1 MRRRLR
7 IDPLYAIAGILMV
20 AVVVLAIFVGTNAQS
35 TGRSGSALDQ
45 TSGGAAKL
53 RDLFEE
59 LGARTVIVQG
69 ERFLPRETGVS
80 VLFMLGVTEFVSEE
94 DAVAAK
100 TFVQGGGTLIV
111 GTDLGLAES
120 AVLRGYGISLGNT
133 TSAGRYDAASV
144 MAATASASQISVDG
158 GRVLTLSDRWS
169 TVMRSDGRTIAAMT
183 REGTGTLVVVGSL
196 APFLNQYL
204 SVADNGRFALSLAAA
219 GFGAGRSIGFDEYHH
234 GAHPSPELMAV
245 LERTWLGRAMLL
257 AGALVFLYLWWSGRR
272 FGPPIPADPRPP
284 RSSLEYIRGF
294 AGLLRRSGRDEIA
307 RERLRRD
314 LRLGLAARYGL
325 DPATPLDRILATA
338 EADDPLVAAEAR
350 ATDAALTGRL
360 RENELLRT
368 VARIEGLVAKKERP

>member
-7 IDPLYAIAGILMV
+7 IDPLYALAGVLLL
-20 AVVVLAIFVGTNAQS
+20 VVIGLAIFVGSNAQS
-35 TGRSGSALDQ
+35 QGRSGSALDA
-45 TSGGAAKL
+45 TSGGTARL
-53 RDLFEE
+53 RALFEE

-69 ERFLPRETGVS
+69 ERFLPRETGVT
-80 VLFMLGVTEFVSEE
+80 VLFMLGVTEFVSDE
-94 DAVAAK
+94 DAVAAR
-100 TFVQGGGTLIV
+100 TFLQGGGTLIV
-111 GTDLGLAES
+111 GTDLGVAES
-120 AVLRGYGISLGNT
+120 AVLRGYGISMGA
-133 TSAGRYDAASV
+133 SAGSGRYEASSV
-144 MAATASASQISVDG
+144 IAATASAVQISIDN

-169 TVMRSDGRTIAAMT
+169 PVMRSDGRTLAAIT
-183 REGTGTLVVVGSL
+183 REGLGTLIVVGSL
-196 APFLNQYL
+196 APFVNQYL
-204 SVADNGRFALSLAAA
+204 PVADNGRFALSLAAA
-219 GFGAGRSIGFDEYHH
+219 GFGTGRSIGFDEYHH

-245 LERTWLGRAMLL
+245 LERTWFGRAMLL
-257 AGALVFLYLWWSGRR
+257 AGAMVFLYLWWSGRR
-272 FGPPIPADPRPP
+272 FGPPLPADPRPP

-338 EADDPLVAAEAR
+338 EADDPITAAEAR

-360 RENELLRT
+360 RENDLLRT

>member
-7 IDPLYAIAGILMV
+7 IDPLYALAGVLLL
-20 AVVVLAIFVGTNAQS
+20 VVIGLAIFVGSNAQS
-35 TGRSGSALDQ
+35 QGRSGSALDA
-45 TSGGAAKL
+45 TSGGTARL
-53 RDLFEE
+53 RALFEE

-69 ERFLPRETGVS
+69 ERFLPRETGVT
-80 VLFMLGVTEFVSEE
+80 VLFMLGVTEFVSDE
-94 DAVAAK
+94 DAVAAR
-100 TFVQGGGTLIV
+100 TFLQGGGTLIV

-120 AVLRGYGISLGNT
+120 AVLRGYGISMGA
-133 TSAGRYDAASV
+133 SAGSGRYEASSV
-144 MAATASASQISVDG
+144 IAATASAVQISIDN

-169 TVMRSDGRTIAAMT
+169 PVMRSDGRTLAAMT
-183 REGTGTLVVVGSL
+183 REGLGTLIVVGSL
-196 APFLNQYL
+196 APFVNQYL
-204 SVADNGRFALSLAAA
+204 PVADNGRFALSLAAA
-219 GFGAGRSIGFDEYHH
+219 GFGTGRSIGFDEYHH

-245 LERTWLGRAMLL
+245 LERTWFGRAMLL
-257 AGALVFLYLWWSGRR
+257 AGAMVFVYLWWSGRR
-272 FGPPIPADPRPP
+272 FGPPLPADPRPP

-338 EADDPLVAAEAR
+338 EADDPITAAEAR

-360 RENELLRT
+360 RENDLLRT

>member
-1 MRRRLR
+1 MRRIR
-7 IDPLYAIAGILMV
+7 IDPLYAVAGVLMV

-35 TGRSGSALDQ
+35 QGRSGSALDE

-53 RDLFEE
+53 RALFED

-80 VLFMLGVTEFVSEE
+80 VLFMLGASEFVSEE

-100 TFVQGGGTLIV
+100 TFLQGGGTLVV

-120 AVLRGYGISLGNT
+120 AVLRGYGINMGTSV
-133 TSAGRYDAASV
+133 SAGRYDASSV
-144 MAATASASQISVDG
+144 IAATASALQISVDR
-158 GRVLTLSDRWS
+158 GRILTLTDRWS
-169 TVMRSDGRTIAAMT
+169 PVMRSDGRTLGAMT

-196 APFLNQYL
+196 APFLNQSL
-204 SVADNGRFALSLAAA
+204 SAADNGRFALSLAAA

-257 AGALVFLYLWWSGRR
+257 AGTLVFLYLWWSGRR
-272 FGPPIPADPRPP
+272 FGPPLPADPRPP

-325 DPATPLDRILATA
+325 DPATPLDRILGTA

-360 RENELLRT
+360 RESDLLRT

>member
-1 MRRRLR
+1 MRRRIR
-7 IDPLYAIAGILMV
+7 IDPLYALAGILMV
-20 AVVVLAIFVGTNAQS
+20 VVVVLAIFVGTNAQS
-35 TGRSGSALDQ
+35 ESRSGSALDT
-45 TSGGAAKL
+45 TSGGTATL
-53 RDLFEE
+53 RGLVEDL
-59 LGARTVIVQG
+59 GGRTVIVQG
-69 ERFLPRETGVS
+69 ERFLPHETGVS
-80 VLFMLGVTEFVSEE
+80 VLFMLGANEFVSEE

-111 GTDLGLAES
+111 ATDLGLAES
-120 AVLRGYGISLGNT
+120 AVFRGYGITVSDSV
-133 TSAGRYDAASV
+133 SAGRYTASSV
-144 MAATASASQISVDG
+144 IAATASAQQISVDR
-158 GRVLTLSDRWS
+158 GRVLTLTDRWS
-169 TVMRSDGRTIAAMT
+169 PVMRSDGRTLAAMT

-204 SVADNGRFALSLAAA
+204 AVADNGRFALSLAAA
-219 GFGAGRSIGFDEYHH
+219 GFGPGRSIGFDEYHH

-257 AGALVFLYLWWSGRR
+257 GGALVFVYLWWSGRR
-272 FGPPIPADPRPP
+272 FGPPLPADPRPP

-314 LRLGLAARYGL
+314 LHLGLAARYGM

-338 EADDPLVAAEAR
+338 EADDPQVAADAR
-350 ATDAALTGRL
+350 ATDTALRGRL
-360 RENELLRT
+360 RENDLLRT

>member
-1 MRRRLR
+1 MRRLPR
-7 IDPLYAIAGILMV
+7 IDPLYAIAAILMV
-20 AVVVLAIFVGTNAQS
+20 VVVGLAIFVGTNAQS
-35 TGRSGSALDQ
+35 QTRSGSALDA
-45 TSGGAAKL
+45 TSGGTAKL
-53 RDLFEE
+53 RALLEE

-69 ERFLPRETGVS
+69 ERFQPRETGVS
-80 VLFMLGVTEFVSEE
+80 VLFMLGASEFVSEE
-94 DAVAAK
+94 DAAAVK
-100 TFVQGGGTLIV
+100 TFLQGGGTLV
-111 GTDLGLAES
+111 VASDLGLSES
-120 AVLRGYGISLGNT
+120 AVLRGYGISMSEGV
-133 TSAGRYDAASV
+133 SANRYGASSV
-144 MAATASASQISVDG
+144 IAATASASEIFVDQ

-169 TVMRSDGRTIAAMT
+169 PVMRSDGRTVAAMT

-219 GFGAGRSIGFDEYHH
+219 GFGTGRSIGFDEYHH

-257 AGALVFLYLWWSGRR
+257 AGALVFVYLWWSGRR
-272 FGPPIPADPRPP
+272 FGPPLPADPRPP

-338 EADDPLVAAEAR
+338 EADDPVVAADAR

>member
-7 IDPLYAIAGILMV
+7 IDPLYALAGVLLL
-20 AVVVLAIFVGTNAQS
+20 VVIGLAIFVGSNAQS
-35 TGRSGSALDQ
+35 QGRSGSALDA
-45 TSGGAAKL
+45 TSGGTAKL
-53 RDLFEE
+53 RALFEE

-69 ERFLPRETGVS
+69 ERFLPRETGVT
-80 VLFMLGVTEFVSEE
+80 VLFMLGVTEFVSDE
-94 DAVAAK
+94 DAVAAR
-100 TFVQGGGTLIV
+100 TFLQGGGTLIV

-120 AVLRGYGISLGNT
+120 AVLRGYGISMGA
-133 TSAGRYDAASV
+133 SAGSGRYEASSV
-144 MAATASASQISVDG
+144 IAATASAVQISIDN

-169 TVMRSDGRTIAAMT
+169 PVMRSDGRTLAAMT
-183 REGTGTLVVVGSL
+183 REGLGTLIVVGSL
-196 APFLNQYL
+196 APFVNQYL
-204 SVADNGRFALSLAAA
+204 PVADNGRFALSLAAA
-219 GFGAGRSIGFDEYHH
+219 GFGTGRSIGFDEYHH

-245 LERTWLGRAMLL
+245 LERTWFGRAMLL
-257 AGALVFLYLWWSGRR
+257 AGAMVFVYLWWSGRR
-272 FGPPIPADPRPP
+272 FGPPLPADPRPP

-325 DPATPLDRILATA
+325 DPTTPLDRILATA
-338 EADDPLVAAEAR
+338 EADDPITAAEAR

-360 RENELLRT
+360 RENDLLRT

>member
-1 MRRRLR
+1 
-7 IDPLYAIAGILMV
+7 
-20 AVVVLAIFVGTNAQS
+20 VLAIFVGTNAQS
-35 TGRSGSALDQ
+35 QARSGSALDQ
-45 TSGGAAKL
+45 TSGGAAEL
-53 RDLFEE
+53 RALFDE

-80 VLFMLGVTEFVSEE
+80 VLFMLGASEFVSEE

-100 TFVQGGGTLIV
+100 TFLQGGGTLVV
-111 GTDLGLAES
+111 GTDLGFAEG
-120 AVLRGYGISLGNT
+120 AVLRGYGINLSNT
-133 TSAGRYDAASV
+133 ISPGLYDASSV
-144 MAATASASQISVDG
+144 IAATANAGQIWVDQ
-158 GRVLTLSDRWS
+158 GRALTLSDRWS
-169 TVMRSDGRTIAAMT
+169 PVMRSDGRAIAAMT

-196 APFLNQYL
+196 APFLNRYL
-204 SVADNGRFALSLAAA
+204 SVEDNGRFALSLAAA
-219 GFGAGRSIGFDEYHH
+219 GFGPGRSIGFDEYHH

-272 FGPPIPADPRPP
+272 FGPPLPADPRPP

-314 LRLGLAARYGL
+314 LRVGLAARYGM
-325 DPATPLDRILATA
+325 DPATPLERILVTA
-338 EADDPLVAAEAR
+338 EADDPQVAAHAR
-350 ATDAALTGRL
+350 ATDDALTRRL
-360 RENELLRT
+360 READLLRT

>member
-1 MRRRLR
+1 MRKRLR
-7 IDPLYAIAGILMV
+7 IDPLYAVAGVLMV

-35 TGRSGSALDQ
+35 QGRSGSALDA

-53 RDLFEE
+53 RVLLEE

-69 ERFLPRETGVS
+69 ERFQPRETGVS
-80 VLFMLGVTEFVSEE
+80 VLFMLGPSEFVSDE

-100 TFVQGGGTLIV
+100 TFLQGGGTLIV
-111 GTDLGLAES
+111 ATDLGLAES
-120 AVLRGYGISLGNT
+120 AVLRGYGINMS
-133 TSAGRYDAASV
+133 TSVSSGRYDASSV
-144 MAATASASQISVDG
+144 IAATASALQISVDR

-169 TVMRSDGRTIAAMT
+169 PVMRSDGRTLAAMT

-219 GFGAGRSIGFDEYHH
+219 GFGPGRSIGFDEYHH
-234 GAHPSPELMAV
+234 GAHPSPELMAL

-272 FGPPIPADPRPP
+272 FGPPLPADPRPP

-294 AGLLRRSGRDEIA
+294 AGLLRRSGREEIA

-338 EADDPLVAAEAR
+338 EADDPAVAAEAR

>member
-7 IDPLYAIAGILMV
+7 IDPLYALAGVLLL
-20 AVVVLAIFVGTNAQS
+20 VVIGLAIFVGSNAQS
-35 TGRSGSALDQ
+35 QGRSGSALDA
-45 TSGGAAKL
+45 TSGGTARL
-53 RDLFEE
+53 RALFEE

-69 ERFLPRETGVS
+69 ERFLPRETGVT
-80 VLFMLGVTEFVSEE
+80 VLFMLGVTEFVSDE
-94 DAVAAK
+94 DAVAAR
-100 TFVQGGGTLIV
+100 TFLQGGGTLIV
-111 GTDLGLAES
+111 GTDLGVAES
-120 AVLRGYGISLGNT
+120 AVLRGYGISMGA
-133 TSAGRYDAASV
+133 SAGSGRYEASSV
-144 MAATASASQISVDG
+144 IAATASAVQISIDN

-169 TVMRSDGRTIAAMT
+169 PVMRSDGRTLAAMT
-183 REGTGTLVVVGSL
+183 REGLGTLIVVGSL
-196 APFLNQYL
+196 APFVNQYL
-204 SVADNGRFALSLAAA
+204 PVADNGRFALSLAAA
-219 GFGAGRSIGFDEYHH
+219 GFGTGRSIGFDEYHH

-245 LERTWLGRAMLL
+245 LERTWFGRAMLL
-257 AGALVFLYLWWSGRR
+257 AGAMVFLYLWWSGRR
-272 FGPPIPADPRPP
+272 FGPPLPADPRPP

-338 EADDPLVAAEAR
+338 EADDPITAAEAR

-360 RENELLRT
+360 RENDLLRT